1 MTDLDA
7 LVRRHD
13 DFRAMGLSLN
23 IERGQPADANF
34 DLATPM
40 LTAVG
45 PDEVVTDSGT
55 DVRNYP
61 GGILGLPEARELFAE
76 QLRVAPTQM
85 LVGNASSL
93 ELMGA
98 VLSRALLN
106 GVRGGERG
114 WVHDAPPK
122 LVVTVPGYD
131 RHFQLAESLGFE
143 LVAVPMTPGGP
154 DVDALEALAADDPSV
169 RGLYFVPTYSN
180 PTGDTLS
187 VANAERLVA
196 MPTAAPDFTV
206 FADDAYAVH
215 HLVEPPPERPRLLEL
230 AAAAGRPDRVL
241 LFGSTSKVTFAG
253 GGLCFMAANEEN
265 LAFWAKRLSAQSIG
279 PNKVEQWRHVRF
291 LRQFPGGL
299 AGLMREHARILKPKF
314 DAVQTVLDERLGN
327 RGLASWTRPAGGYFV
342 CLRTARPVAAR
353 TVELA
358 REAGVALTPPGAT
371 HPGGVDP
378 ENRTL
383 RLAPTRPPLEDVRT
397 AMEVVANAV
406 ALASAEHEARES

>member
-7 LVRRHD
+7 LRRRHD
-13 DFRAMGLSLN
+13 DYRAMGLSLN

-34 DLATPM
+34 DLSLPM

-45 PDEVVTDSGT
+45 PDEIVTDAGT

-61 GGILGLPEARELFAE
+61 GGVLGLPEARELFAE
-76 QLRVAPTQM
+76 QLRVDPSQM

-93 ELMGA
+93 ELMGTI
-98 VLSRALLN
+98 LSRALLN
-106 GVRGGERG
+106 GVRGSDRG
-114 WVHDAPPK
+114 WMHGAPK
-122 LVVTVPGYD
+122 LLVTVPGYD

-143 LVAVPMTPGGP
+143 LVGVPMTAEGP
-154 DVDALEALAADDPSV
+154 DPDAVESLVAADASIK
-169 RGLYFVPTYSN
+169 GLFFVPTYSN
-180 PTGDTLS
+180 PTGDCLS
-187 VANAERLVA
+187 TAVAERLVR

-215 HLVEPPPERPRLLEL
+215 HLEGPPRDFPRPLEL
-230 AAAAGRPDRVL
+230 ARAAGNPDRVL

-253 GGLCFMAANEEN
+253 GGLCFMAANRDN

-291 LRQFPGGL
+291 LRSFPGGL
-299 AGLMREHARILKPKF
+299 ARLMREHARILKPKF
-314 DAVQTVLDERLGN
+314 DAVRDVLEEGLGN
-327 RGLASWTRPAGGYFV
+327 RGLATWTRPAGGYFV
-342 CLRTARPVAAR
+342 CLETARPVAAR
-353 TVELA
+353 VVELA

-371 HPGGVDP
+371 HPGGRDP

-383 RLAPTRPPLEDVRT
+383 RIAPTRPPLEDVRR
-397 AMEVVANAV
+397 AMEVVASSV
-406 ALASAEHEARES
+406 ALASAEHDAANG